1 MYRYVK
7 SETQVSQN
15 NLRTYM
21 KAIQDDVLNA
31 ASDYLKNEFGWDL
44 NDIAD
49 MFFIDVDTTSDDRI
63 RVEIRAELD
72 YDDMIGL
79 CNSLDDVLESY
90 DENAYFDMVD
100 SGIAE
105 AYVNLMEDDFDERY
119 DKKFGEPT
127 TEVFTVSEF
136 NRWMNDVIDFE

>member
-7 SETQVSQN
+7 SGTQVSQN
-15 NLRTYM
+15 NLRTNM
-21 KAIQDDVLNA
+21 KDIQDDVLNA
-31 ASDYLKNEFGWDL
+31 TSDYLKNEFGWDL

-49 MFFIDVDTTSDDRI
+49 MFFIDVDTTSDNRI
-63 RVEIRAELD
+63 KVEIRAELD

-79 CNSLDDVLESY
+79 CNSLNDVLEPY

-119 DKKFGEPT
+119 DEKFGEPT

-136 NRWMNDVIDFE
+136 NQWMNDVIDFE

>member
-7 SETQVSQN
+7 SAELKTHS
-15 NLRTYM
+15 NLKADM

-31 ASDYLKNEFGWDL
+31 ASDYLKNEFGWDF

-49 MFFIDVDTTSDDRI
+49 MFFIDVDITSDDRI
-63 RVEIRAELD
+63 KVEIRAELD

-90 DENAYFDMVD
+90 DRYAYFDMV
-100 SGIAE
+100 SPGIAE
-105 AYVNLMEDDFDERY
+105 A
-119 DKKFGEPT
+119 
-127 TEVFTVSEF
+127 
-136 NRWMNDVIDFE
+136 WIDL

>member
-7 SETQVSQN
+7 SAE
-15 NLRTYM
+15 LRTQSNLKADM

-31 ASDYLKNEFGWDL
+31 ASDYLKNEFGWDF
-44 NDIAD
+44 NDISD

-63 RVEIRAELD
+63 KVEIRAELD

-90 DENAYFDMVD
+90 DRYAYFDMV
-100 SGIAE
+100 SPGIAE
-105 AYVNLMEDDFDERY
+105 
-119 DKKFGEPT
+119 T
-127 TEVFTVSEF
+127 
-136 NRWMNDVIDFE
+136 WIDL

>member
-7 SETQVSQN
+7 SGTQVSQN
-15 NLRTYM
+15 NLRTNM
-21 KAIQDDVLNA
+21 KDIQNDVLNA

-90 DENAYFDMVD
+90 DRYAYFDMV
-100 SGIAE
+100 SPGIAE
-105 AYVNLMEDDFDERY
+105 A
-119 DKKFGEPT
+119 
-127 TEVFTVSEF
+127 
-136 NRWMNDVIDFE
+136 WIDL

>member
-7 SETQVSQN
+7 SGTQVSQN
-15 NLRTYM
+15 NLRTDM
-21 KAIQDDVLNA
+21 KDIQDNILNA
-31 ASDYLKNEFGWDL
+31 ASDYLKNNLGWNL
-44 NDIAD
+44 NDVAD
-49 MFFIDVDTTSDDRI
+49 MFFTDVDTTSDNRI
-63 RVEIRAELD
+63 KVEIRAELD
-72 YDDMIGL
+72 YDDMVRL

-136 NRWMNDVIDFE
+136 DRWMKDVIDFE

>member
-7 SETQVSQN
+7 SAE
-15 NLRTYM
+15 LRTQSNLKADM

-31 ASDYLKNEFGWDL
+31 ASDYLKNEFGWDF
-44 NDIAD
+44 NDISD
-49 MFFIDVDTTSDDRI
+49 MFFIDVDTTSDNRI
-63 RVEIRAELD
+63 KVEIRAELD
-72 YDDMIGL
+72 YDDMIRL
-79 CNSLDDVLESY
+79 CNSLNDTLEPY

-119 DKKFGEPT
+119 DKKFGKPT
-127 TEVFTVSEF
+127 SEVFTVSEF
-136 NRWMNDVIDFE
+136 TRWMKDVIDFE

>member
-7 SETQVSQN
+7 SGTQVSQN
-15 NLRTYM
+15 NLRANM
-21 KAIQDDVLNA
+21 KAIQDDILNA
-31 ASDYLKNEFGWDL
+31 ASHYLKDEFGWGL

-49 MFFIDVDTTSDDRI
+49 MFFIDVDMTSDNQI
-63 RVEIRAELD
+63 KVEIRAELD

-79 CNSLDDVLESY
+79 CNSLNDTLEPY

-100 SGIAE
+100 PGIAE
-105 AYVNLMEDDFDERY
+105 AYVNLTEDDFDERY

-136 NRWMNDVIDFE
+136 NRWMKDVIDFE